1 MKLSVR
7 PKVYSL
13 PSYSLTGDLL
23 GYLRC
28 GLQYRYTRIG
38 KLPSSRPVQLWFGEF
53 IHGVLEEAF
62 RRYQERF
69 KKGEHALPPWAA
81 DELNSIFELIKK
93 RLSARGLVPWD
104 DDLERLGDLRA
115 TAAIQEMGP
124 HLFPLIHRAEVRLY
138 GARALP
144 SIDKS
149 WEFREADRYEMVGVI
164 DVVTHVELQDP
175 KHQDNPIVRAVL
187 ASLPKMP
194 VENFEVIIDYKGMRR
209 PPVSGGS
216 YWAQYAW
223 QLQTYGELRRRQPDA
238 LPVAAGVLVYLNE
251 LYPTKTDFETIRREV
266 KRGKTDI
273 PPKLGSEAEA
283 ILKSWP
289 SKEKEAPLLPFDYR
303 LQRSLRA
310 LPINDESIADALNA
324 FDEVVKR
331 IETCKGK
338 EAKGL
343 PVMDAWERNASDE
356 NTCTVC
362 DSRTYCPDFQ
372 KTFGRKT
379 GETHP
384 KLPGFKSKE
393 EGWGHSSRD

>member
-23 GYLRC
+23 GFLRC

-62 RRYQERF
+62 RRYQERS
-69 KKGEHALPPWAA
+69 KKGHDALPPWSDDEIRSIA
-81 DELNSIFELIKK
+81 DLIKK
-93 RLSARGLVPWD
+93 RLAARGLVPWD
-104 DDLERLGDLRA
+104 EDLENLGDLRA
-115 TAAIQEMGP
+115 TAAIQELGP

-144 SIDKS
+144 EIDDAWK
-149 WEFREADRYEMVGVI
+149 FRVADRYEMVGVI

-175 KHQDNPIVRAVL
+175 KYQDNPIVKAVL
-187 ASLPKMP
+187 AALPEIP
-194 VENFEVIIDYKGMRR
+194 QGDFEVIIDYKGMRR
-209 PPVSGGS
+209 PPASGGN

-251 LYPTKTDFETIRREV
+251 LYPTKTDFETTKREI
-266 KRGKTDI
+266 KNGKTDVL
-273 PPKLGSEAEA
+273 PKAGSDAEKM
-283 ILKSWP
+283 IKEWS
-289 SKEKEAPLLPFDYR
+289 SKDKELPQLPFDYR
-303 LQRSLRA
+303 LERSLRV
-310 LPINDESIADALNA
+310 LPISDESIAEALAA
-324 FDEVVKR
+324 FDKVVER
-331 IETCKGK
+331 IETCRGKESKGK
-338 EAKGL
+338 
-343 PVMDAWERNASDE
+343 PVMEAWERNAADE

-362 DSRTYCPDFQ
+362 DSRTYCADFQ
-372 KTFGRKT
+372 KVYGRLT
-379 GETHP
+379 GDTHP
-384 KLPGFKSKE
+384 KLPGFKAKT
-393 EGWGHSSRD
+393 